1 MSSAAIPPGS
11 VVRVSRGN
19 FAMERF
25 EEVERMTH
33 ATGDY
38 LIPAIKRLDG
48 LIGYYAGAS
57 REGSMVHV
65 SVWQSDGHAQQMAA
79 LKEMTVDA
87 RGEAEAVGVSF
98 IPIVNYPL
106 AWQI

>member
-1 MSSAAIPPGS
+1 
-11 VVRVSRGN
+11 
-19 FAMERF
+19 
-25 EEVERMTH
+25 MTR
-33 ATGDY
+33 ATDDY